1 MASLPSPSS
10 SAPSL
15 SFFPSCNASY
25 PWRPLG
31 KVLDLYVLP
40 AVCLSG
46 LFLNIACIVVFVRR
60 KTIVLYY
67 STNTIS
73 TANANGF
80 SYHQNGD
87 DCSFSMSR
95 KMSTTTV
102 FGGQQLALPANRM
115 RNSSAINGTSL
126 FFATGGGSKLLKE
139 ELSME
144 EQIIT
149 VRARQP
155 TRNSHPLIPVL
166 IVLSVCD
173 SLQLLF
179 SLLVLYLP
187 ALHDHLEMD
196 PLGCVAQLA
205 YLATGCLA
213 GGLLTANC
221 ASIWTMCY
229 ISIRRHRAIVRP
241 LSAISSSKLTNKV
254 SLFAIAFAA
263 LFFNLPVWFEFAW
276 AIERVPMAD
285 GTVRRLIWHSRSS
298 LAQNEAY
305 RFLMHKVLYPF
316 CVYLIPLVLISVLNI
331 RILTFIRSSSRLQSV
346 GHRRRMEKERRS
358 VWLLISIVLLFF
370 LCHTGGLII
379 RFVDLRQYGNEQC
392 FVFAKDLVNF
402 LFNINSFANPMLYF
416 FFTKQFR
423 DLRVTW
429 ASSYQC
435 RHSTTAANA
444 SATQMLRREKIQQ
457 QQEKRATELGK
468 AEGEE
473 RKERLRRTAEAAGKG
488 RTVIN
493 GEESD
498 QLEE

>member
-1 MASLPSPSS
+1 MNS

-15 SFFPSCNASY
+15 FPSCNASH

-31 KVLDLYVLP
+31 KILDLYVLP

-46 LFLNIACIVVFVRR
+46 LFLNVACIVVFARR

-67 STNTIS
+67 AMNAMS
-73 TANANGF
+73 TANVSGGSLLQSADGG
-80 SYHQNGD
+80 SPPLP
-87 DCSFSMSR
+87 CKSSMAL
-95 KMSTTTV
+95 TTV
-102 FGGQQLALPANRM
+102 GGQQITLSASRM
-115 RNSSAINGTSL
+115 RNISGTNGYNSIGSN
-126 FFATGGGSKLLKE
+126 GGGGNSLLKE
-139 ELSME
+139 VLSAE
-144 EQIIT
+144 EQFIT
-149 VRARQP
+149 VRARHA
-155 TRNSHPLIPVL
+155 TRHSHPLVPVL

-196 PLGCVAQLA
+196 PLGCIAQLA

-221 ASIWTMCY
+221 ASIWTICY
-229 ISIRRHRAIVRP
+229 ISIQRHRAIVRP
-241 LSAISSSKLTNKV
+241 LSTITASKLSNKL
-254 SLFAIAFAA
+254 SLCAIAVTA
-263 LFFNLPVWFEFAW
+263 LSFNLPVWFEFAW
-276 AIERVPMAD
+276 AVERVPMAD
-285 GTVRRLIWHSRSS
+285 GTVRRLIWHSRSN
-298 LAQNEAY
+298 LAQNETY
-305 RFLMHKVLYPF
+305 RFLMHKVLYPL

-331 RILTFIRSSSRLQSV
+331 RILTFIHSSPRVQSV

-423 DLRVTW
+423 DLRTTW
-429 ASSYQC
+429 ASSHHF
-435 RHSTTAANA
+435 RSSTTATNA
-444 SATQMLRREKIQQ
+444 VVAQKMRREKTRQ
-457 QQEKRATELGK
+457 KK
-468 AEGEE
+468 
-473 RKERLRRTAEAAGKG
+473 
-488 RTVIN
+488 
-493 GEESD
+493 
-498 QLEE
+498 